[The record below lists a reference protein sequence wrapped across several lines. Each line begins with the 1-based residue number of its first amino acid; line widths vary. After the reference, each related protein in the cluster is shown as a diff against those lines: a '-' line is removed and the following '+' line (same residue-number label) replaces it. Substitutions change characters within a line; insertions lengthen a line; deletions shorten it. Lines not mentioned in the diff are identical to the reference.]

1 MKISQM
7 LQNIFGGYANTS
19 NNITTAATQQQKDRQ
34 RYVRA
39 NEVQM

>member
-19 NNITTAATQQQKDRQ
+19 NITTAATQQQKDRQ
-34 RYVRA
+34 WYERA